1 MLKALVVIGLTCL
14 GLPAMAVDD
23 DFKSVD
29 LDHFIDQEIGRV
41 QAAKRKVITM
51 AAPISFEARLK
62 RHPEQRKV
70 SYVYT
75 AMEMGGLNPVPVV
88 KHRMFVEST
97 AGRIIPVYV
106 DEASVGWINKG
117 LKLEQQARF
126 VGYHLY
132 SYDKGPAILVTG
144 YRQPETGKKVANSR

>member
-1 MLKALVVIGLTCL
+1 MMRFLFIAFAIIGFLSVVIS
-14 GLPAMAVDD
+14 PVMADGG

-29 LDHFIDQEIGRV
+29 LDRFIEQE
-41 QAAKRKVITM
+41 QKRMSMATKKIIAM
-51 AAPISFEARLK
+51 AAPVSFEARLK
-62 RHPEQRKV
+62 RHPEERKL

-88 KHRMFVEST
+88 KHRMFVES
-97 AGRIIPVYV
+97 AGGQIISVYV

-117 LKLEQQARF
+117 LKVEQQARF

-132 SYDKGPAILVTG
+132 SYDKGPAILITG
-144 YRQPETGKKVANSR
+144 YKKPERQ